1 MIAISIVSSR
11 PGSDESIYMQPQEDV
26 HYFSVC
32 AHVIIT
38 NQLFLAERT
47 HSLDDG
53 GNL

>member
-1 MIAISIVSSR
+1 MIATVVSSR
-11 PGSDESIYMQPQEDV
+11 PGLMNNMQPQEDV